1 MTHNPHP
8 LLLTPAYLKD
18 THNSST
24 CVSLCLDPRVPCTE
38 FWFLFTLTFP
48 CDICLE
54 LHTWPA
60 KRPDWLHVAKGSR
73 TLSPWSRHRQNDSPS
88 LQQSSLPLRL
98 HSEIRAKA
106 KQNLLT
112 LQGSIVK
119 NPTACLSQKGGK
131 EPSLEAL
138 GDCLG
143 EEDQVLQIRCIVRL
157 EEKDGWTKRGS
168 ASEFFIP
175 KQEETRKRG
184 RDTVIWNK
192 KRMADKTP
200 RAEVWSL
207 ES

>member
-1 MTHNPHP
+1 M
-8 LLLTPAYLKD
+8 
-18 THNSST
+18 
-24 CVSLCLDPRVPCTE
+24 
-38 FWFLFTLTFP
+38 
-48 CDICLE
+48 
-54 LHTWPA
+54 
-60 KRPDWLHVAKGSR
+60 
-73 TLSPWSRHRQNDSPS
+73 
-88 LQQSSLPLRL
+88 
-98 HSEIRAKA
+98 
-106 KQNLLT
+106 
-112 LQGSIVK
+112 
-119 NPTACLSQKGGK
+119 
-131 EPSLEAL
+131 

-175 KQEETRKRG
+175 KQEKTRKRG